1 MNNKIIIIIF
11 LFFSISSKNLFAQ
24 SDDRLKGLDNEL
36 KKVLKSLKE
45 TGFAVAIVEKDKM
58 IYAKGFGHRD
68 YKNKILNDENT
79 LFAIGSCTKAFTS
92 SLLGIL
98 RDEGRL
104 DFEDSPIDYVK
115 ELRFYNGNLNEIIS
129 IRDLMSHRTGIP
141 RHDFSWYFFP
151 TFSKDSLIKRI
162 QYHKPFTTVRNK
174 YWYNNFMFLVQ
185 GVIAERIT
193 GKSWEDNIRKT
204 IFEPLDMTRSNLS
217 IAELEKDENSAFGY
231 LNYSDGNK
239 KTDYYKIAGMRPAGS
254 INSSVKEMS
263 NWLITWINGGKYN
276 GNQILPS
283 SYVIE
288 AMSSHNVSGANL
300 PTKETPNLH
309 LSNYGYGW
317 QISSYKGHYR
327 VEHGGAIDGFRASTA
342 FFPTDSLGIVV
353 LANQGGSLIPA
364 IVRNIISDRMLAEK
378 KTDWLKLVLKQ
389 RKTIL
394 KDNKEAK
401 KIFTSSKIEGTNPTH
416 ELDGYTG
423 YFNHPGYGT
432 IELLKKDDSLFA
444 VTPYITMWLEHYHYD
459 TFIPVEVVDGKVD
472 TLLSYN
478 DFLIKF
484 SLNNKGEI
492 NSLSAK
498 FEPAIEDPI
507 LFKKISKEVNLEK
520 EELAK
525 YVGEYKL
532 TPQVT
537 TKVYLKDDKL
547 FVFVPGQPEYEL
559 LSIGKNKFEIKILEG
574 YELKFILNDKGTVSE
589 VLFIQPNGNFSA
601 RKK

>member
-1 MNNKIIIIIF
+1 MKNKILIIFF
-11 LFFSISSKNLFAQ
+11 LFFSISFKNVFGQ
-24 SDDRLKGLDNEL
+24 NDNRLKGLDNEL
-36 KKVLKSLKE
+36 NKVLKSLKE
-45 TGFAVAIVEKDKM
+45 VGFAVAIVEKDKM
-58 IYAKGFGHRD
+58 IYAKGFGYRD
-68 YKNKILNDENT
+68 YENKILNDENT

-92 SLLGIL
+92 SILGVL
-98 RDEGRL
+98 RDEGKL
-104 DFEDSPIDYVK
+104 NFEDSPIDHVK

-193 GKSWEDNIRKT
+193 GKSWENNIREK
-204 IFEPLDMTRSNLS
+204 IFQPLGMNRSNLS
-217 IAELEKDENSAFGY
+217 IEELEKEENAAFGY
-231 LNYSDGNK
+231 LNDHE

-263 NWLITWINGGKYN
+263 KWLVTWINGGKYN

-283 SYVIE
+283 SYVLE

-300 PTKETPNLH
+300 PTKETPDLH

-364 IVRNIISDRMLAEK
+364 IVRNIISDRMLEEE
-378 KTDWLKLVLKQ
+378 KTDWLKFVLKQ
-389 RKTIL
+389 RKAIQ

-401 KIFTSSKIEGTNPTH
+401 KIFTSSKIEGTNPSL
-416 ELDGYTG
+416 ELEEYIG

-432 IELLKKDDSLFA
+432 IELLKKEDSLFA
-444 VTPYITMWLEHYHYD
+444 VTPYITMWLDHYHYD
-459 TFIPVEVVDGKVD
+459 TFVPVEVIDGKVD

-484 SLNNKGEI
+484 SLNNKGEV
-492 NSLSAK
+492 NSASVK
-498 FEPAIEDPI
+498 FEVAIEEPI
-507 LFKKISKEVNLEK
+507 IFKRISKEVNLEK
-520 EELAK
+520 EEMEK
-525 YVGEYKL
+525 YIGEYKL

-547 FVFVPGQPEYEL
+547 FVFIPGQPEYEL
-559 LSIGKNKFEIKILEG
+559 LSIGKNKFEIIILEG
-574 YELKFILNDKGTVSE
+574 YKLEFIINDKGMVTDL
-589 VLFIQPNGNFSA
+589 LFIQPNGNFSA
-601 RKK
+601 KKK